1 MGQAAISTSSDYQ
14 ALLYAAQ
21 SFFYKSNSYINKSIN
36 PANSFAI
43 YNPTHNNTNNAYSIT
58 SIPKVNRVT
67 RVISTIRD
75 PSAASYP
82 FGTNQF

>member
-1 MGQAAISTSSDYQ
+1 MGQAAISTSSDYL
-14 ALLYAAQ
+14 ALLYAEQ
-21 SFFYKSNSYINKSIN
+21 SFFYKSNSYIHKSSNQAI
-36 PANSFAI
+36 SFTI

-58 SIPKVNRVT
+58 SIPRVT
-67 RVISTIRD
+67 RVISTVRD

>member
-1 MGQAAISTSSDYQ
+1 MGQAAISTSSDYL
-14 ALLYAAQ
+14 ALSYAEQ
-21 SFFYKSNSYINKSIN
+21 SFFYNSNSYINKSN
-36 PANSFAI
+36 NSANSFTI

-58 SIPKVNRVT
+58 SIPRVT
-67 RVISTIRD
+67 RVISTVKD